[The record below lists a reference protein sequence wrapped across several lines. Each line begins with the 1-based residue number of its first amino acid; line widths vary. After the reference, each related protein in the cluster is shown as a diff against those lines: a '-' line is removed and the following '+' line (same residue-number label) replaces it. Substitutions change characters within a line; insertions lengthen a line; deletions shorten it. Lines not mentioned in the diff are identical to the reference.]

1 MICFSS
7 PLLFLK
13 AKEWPSGSGYLSTG
27 QLSRMKC
34 HYRGMWSTPM
44 CASWVSHQHGGTCS
58 WSSILTHSSDD
69 SLLQSLQSCT
79 KYVLVEEE
87 GNRILMSNLWTP
99 TAALLDSCW
108 YCYPHSVVKHDY
120 TAYQKEQKRIS
131 DEHAFSCLLLE
142 PDRARQTL
150 HLCPFFFKW
159 AQNRWHY

>member
-1 MICFSS
+1 
-7 PLLFLK
+7 
-13 AKEWPSGSGYLSTG
+13 
-27 QLSRMKC
+27 
-34 HYRGMWSTPM
+34 M

-58 WSSILTHSSDD
+58 WSSVLTHSSDD

-108 YCYPHSVVKHDY
+108 YCYPHSAVKHDY
-120 TAYQKEQKRIS
+120 TAYQKEQKCIS
-131 DEHAFSCLLLE
+131 DEQSFSCLLLE

-150 HLCPFFFKW
+150 HLCPFFFFLNGHRIGDIIKILHILYISPFILGLAW
-159 AQNRWHY
+159 QLCSWKQQKSRRNQTLVKV